1 MKQGDLVRLNEF
13 LYPQYKGMLGILGDI
28 NESNGSGW
36 LVMTKH
42 LGITAEDLRSNPR
55 WIVFIDNKWHL
66 YVVDQSSLEL
76 VNEAR

>member
-1 MKQGDLVRLNEF
+1 MKQGDLVRLLELSF
-13 LYPQYKGMLGILGDI
+13 PQYKGMLGILGDI
-28 NESNGSGW
+28 HGPNRPPGVSY
-36 LVMTKH
+36 T
-42 LGITAEDLRSNPR
+42 NPCPEGRGR

>member
-1 MKQGDLVRLNEF
+1 MKQGDLVKLNEF

-36 LVMTKH
+36 LVMTLAH
-42 LGITAEDLRSNPR
+42 LLAHEDLRPCPR
-55 WIVFIDNKWHL
+55 WIVFIDNKWHP
-66 YVVDQSSLEL
+66 YIVDQSSLDL

>member
-1 MKQGDLVRLNEF
+1 MKQGDLVKLNEF
-13 LYPQYKGMLGILGDI
+13 LYPQYKDMLGILGDI

-55 WIVFIDNKWHL
+55 WIVFIDNKWHP

-76 VNEAR
+76 VNGPR

>member
-1 MKQGDLVRLNEF
+1 MKQGDLVKLNEF
-13 LYPQYKGMLGILGDI
+13 LYPQYKDMLGILGDI
-28 NESNGSGW
+28 HGPNRPPGVSY
-36 LVMTKH
+36 T
-42 LGITAEDLRSNPR
+42 NPCPEGRGR